1 MKHLGVLLLIL
12 GGSTLDSE
20 VWFKRRQV
28 VSKVELRLVTRRGRL
43 HARELLTH
51 NVHMSGLIQ
60 LAISSI
66 LLGTLLVPPLKW
78 V

>member
-20 VWFKRRQV
+20 VWFKRREI
-28 VSKVELRLVTRRGRL
+28 VSEVKLRLVTRRGRL
-43 HARELLTH
+43 HARKLLTH